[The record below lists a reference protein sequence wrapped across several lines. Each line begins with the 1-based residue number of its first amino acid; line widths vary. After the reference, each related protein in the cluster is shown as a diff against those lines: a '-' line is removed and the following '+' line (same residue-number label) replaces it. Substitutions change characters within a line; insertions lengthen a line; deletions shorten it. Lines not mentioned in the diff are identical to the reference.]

1 LFRSAAI
8 PVPPGLE
15 KCGTTT
21 RGAQIL
27 AGMDT
32 ITPWPDMAAEV
43 QTGYPKISENG
54 DRAVRP

>member
-1 LFRSAAI
+1 
-8 PVPPGLE
+8 
-15 KCGTTT
+15 
-21 RGAQIL
+21 
-27 AGMDT
+27 MDT